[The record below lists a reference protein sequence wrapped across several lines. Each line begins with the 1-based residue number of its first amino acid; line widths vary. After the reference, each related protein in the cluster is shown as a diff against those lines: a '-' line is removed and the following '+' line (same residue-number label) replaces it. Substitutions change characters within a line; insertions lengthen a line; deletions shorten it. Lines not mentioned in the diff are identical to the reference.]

1 MILATG
7 GLGQAFDHTTN
18 AVANTGDGC
27 AMAYRAG
34 VPMEDMEMIQFH
46 PTTLPSTGVLISE
59 GVRGE
64 GGILY
69 NDNEE
74 RFMFEHA
81 TPTTRGNWPPATWS
95 LVPN

>member
-1 MILATG
+1 EWYVTRLAVTDHDDPEDRVCHGCVAYDIKSGEIHGFRANNGVILATG

-46 PTTLPSTGVLISE
+46 P
-59 GVRGE
+59 
-64 GGILY
+64 
-69 NDNEE
+69 
-74 RFMFEHA
+74 
-81 TPTTRGNWPPATWS
+81 
-95 LVPN
+95 